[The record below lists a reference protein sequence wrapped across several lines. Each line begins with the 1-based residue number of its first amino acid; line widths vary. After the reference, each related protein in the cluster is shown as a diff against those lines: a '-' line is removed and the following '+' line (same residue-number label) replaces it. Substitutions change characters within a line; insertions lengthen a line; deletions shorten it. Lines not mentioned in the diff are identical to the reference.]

1 MPKNDIH
8 PKYFEEA
15 QFICTTCA
23 NKFICGT
30 TKGEEVR
37 VDICSNCHPFFT
49 GSQKFSGSQGR
60 VEQFNA
66 KFAKKDAKV
75 EQAKKDS
82 ETKKAENEKNAE
94 KEAK

>member
-49 GSQKFSGSQGR
+49 
-60 VEQFNA
+60 
-66 KFAKKDAKV
+66 
-75 EQAKKDS
+75 
-82 ETKKAENEKNAE
+82 KKAENEKNAE